1 MTLCYP
7 GALSWSHSGN
17 LAVNPAVWISI
28 RWRTESHSSAFSS
41 RPRTWHHLAYTQT
54 LADLAFVLG
63 ETLILKTGPI
73 SAGTHMNLK
82 GLSWPLSVCPLQLLI
97 SAGCDNG
104 GKGKPFLTVTNV
116 YCCSGHLCVGFVL
129 DRGPQAYFRLSRWWV
144 FVCSSGCIRFSL
156 SEPWTSDRVL
166 QVQGYFLYEKEPPT
180 QIRTIACSG
189 TQILE
194 CQVLDQWWA
203 FSCTRQ
209 TASPHRGWE
218 GWLLGF
224 IYGRLSVSTTS
235 VTENAKAHTWA
246 FIFLSSTARR
256 PRHTLFS
263 PSVVEVILW
272 PFNDTFRFTV

>member
-1 MTLCYP
+1 M
-7 GALSWSHSGN
+7 
-17 LAVNPAVWISI
+17 
-28 RWRTESHSSAFSS
+28 
-41 RPRTWHHLAYTQT
+41 
-54 LADLAFVLG
+54 G
-63 ETLILKTGPI
+63 EK
-73 SAGTHMNLK
+73 SN
-82 GLSWPLSVCPLQLLI
+82 
-97 SAGCDNG
+97 
-104 GKGKPFLTVTNV
+104 PFLSGTNV

-180 QIRTIACSG
+180 QIRIIACSG

-194 CQVLDQWWA
+194 CRVLDQWWA

-209 TASPHRGWE
+209 PASPHRGWE
-218 GWLLGF
+218 GWPLGS
-224 IYGRLSVSTTS
+224 IYGPLSVSTTS

-256 PRHTLFS
+256 PRHTPFS
-263 PSVVEVILW
+263 LSVVEVIFW